1 MTMQNRK
8 LAGVSGSPA
17 QDFCYPMTP
26 AVLRKWMIECH
37 KSVLSLTLSRSQ
49 VLLFR
54 TVRYLQLNGEVTS
67 SEVGKTLRLSTQC
80 ASTRLKTLVRKG
92 YLTRHNL
99 GSPTG
104 GNLYEYRCA
113 V

>member
-8 LAGVSGSPA
+8 LAGVSGASV

-37 KSVLSLTLSRSQ
+37 KSVLALTLSRSQ
-49 VLLFR
+49 VLLYQ
-54 TVRYLQLNGEVTS
+54 TVRYLQIEGDVTS
-67 SEVGKTLRLSTQC
+67 ADVGKTLHLSTQC
-80 ASTRLKTLVRKG
+80 ASTHLKTLVRKG

-104 GNLYEYRCA
+104 GILYEYRCA